1 MTGNEAF
8 EVAAAVAAVFGLG
21 ALLAL
26 AVLAIVGAWKLFRRA
41 SDASLASTRAALSIE
56 ELARR
61 LASQP
66 ASTPTDADSSQFAE
80 LRQQAEAMIEQ
91 QRRLQEMANNLFDTE
106 ALEGGPGHGALD
118 DLETT
123 VSRLDTTVGEM
134 AATLANLIQSL
145 ERQQEG
151 Q

>member
-8 EVAAAVAAVFGLG
+8 EVAAAVAAIFGLG

-26 AVLAIVGAWKLFRRA
+26 AVLVIVGTWQLFRHG
-41 SDASLASTRAALSIE
+41 SDASLATTRAVLSIE

-66 ASTPTDADSSQFAE
+66 APTPTAADSSQFAE

-91 QRRLQEMANNLFDTE
+91 QRRLQEMANNLLDTE
-106 ALEGGPGHGALD
+106 ALAGGPGHGAFD

-123 VSRLDTTVGEM
+123 VRRLDTTVGEM
-134 AATLANLIQSL
+134 AATLANLIQAL
-145 ERQQEG
+145 ERQ
-151 Q
+151 